1 MKTILI
7 AGGLDSMPAEE
18 ITTIPKAM
26 VDIGG
31 RPLMTRLMDVYASFG
46 HTDFRSCLGSGRNWL
61 AA

>member
-31 RPLMTRLMDVYASFG
+31 G
-46 HTDFRSCLGSGRNWL
+46 H
-61 AA
+61 